1 MVTNNLNEAP
11 IFKFESPS
19 AISCHIPDLN
29 IISRNLEN
37 GTPKFSFDNDV
48 FVPVNTNLENGTPKF
63 SFGNDVFA
71 PVNTNTFNNASFQFK
86 FPNSLSQSDSTLG
99 NSGEVKF
106 NFDFN
111 PLQSGT
117 GASSDNT
124 IPFRETLS
132 KNPLIEQ
139 SAQNILENG
148 FISTNRNSKSTIK
161 ETTDLIKGNASFDY
175 MASRKSTYD
184 TQNIESP
191 SKQHYY
197 TALLDQHLTRDIL
210 VGVVFK
216 GTNNFTK
223 DLGEKYANDLDTLNR
238 DEVSSRERYRAM
250 AEKIK
255 SKTGEDLLNII
266 TKDIIAKAGEI
277 KVQERNKDGEIIKI
291 DGKPKEII
299 ITAENFERY
308 LDDPTV
314 QKAIEK
320 EVNKRTY
327 YQNNNYRTVI
337 DNYRAINPDAA
348 PIENKSEKSKA
359 TLPEATK
366 EEFNRLNQAIPG
378 LRTVKDN
385 DQSLDLLTGSSP
397 TNNLQGY
404 QGITNKEREARKGW
418 GDYRE
423 IKWDGSTHGSI
434 FTDEN
439 RKVINELYSNN
450 IEKGTSVKHLDQFSA
465 LMTTLIDKGTKG
477 TLTNQEVSFLK
488 NITVVNDWKP
498 AGETSKK
505 LSTEII
511 KVLANHN
518 LQ

>member
-29 IISRNLEN
+29 IISR
-37 GTPKFSFDNDV
+37 
-48 FVPVNTNLENGTPKF
+48 NLENGTPKF

-117 GASSDNT
+117 GGSSDNT

-139 SAQNILENG
+139 SAQNILEHG
-148 FISTNRNSKSTIK
+148 FISTNRNAKSTIK
-161 ETTDLIKGNASFDY
+161 ETTDLIKGDASFDY

-184 TQNIESP
+184 PKNIKSP
-191 SKQHYY
+191 SKQNYY

-210 VGVVFK
+210 VGTVFK

-348 PIENKSEKSKA
+348 PIENKSEKSQVK
-359 TLPEATK
+359 LPDATK
-366 EEFNRLNQAIPG
+366 EEFNTLNQAIPG
-378 LRTVKDN
+378 LRKVRDN
-385 DQSLDLLTGSSP
+385 NKNLDLLIGSSRKE
-397 TNNLQGY
+397 NLQGY
-404 QGITNKEREARKGW
+404 NGITSQDRQERSGW
-418 GDYRE
+418 GDYKE
-423 IKWDGSTHGSI
+423 IKWGDTTYGSI
-434 FTDEN
+434 FIAEN
-439 RKVINELYSNN
+439 EQVVNDLYSNN
-450 IEKGTSVKHLDQFSA
+450 IEKGTHVRFLDQFSA